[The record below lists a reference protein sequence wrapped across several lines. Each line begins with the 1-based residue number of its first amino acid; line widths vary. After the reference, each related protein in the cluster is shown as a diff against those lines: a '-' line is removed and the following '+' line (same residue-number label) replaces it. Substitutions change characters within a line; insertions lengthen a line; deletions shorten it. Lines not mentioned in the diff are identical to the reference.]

1 MNKIFVEV
9 TGERATKI
17 FFYNESQS
25 KVAAIASEINGIPWH
40 NKLWQ
45 HLARSHFRWFVC
57 CWEYF
62 FFIWLVIGAA
72 MLLSNIFKWFEMGNV
87 FVFFFLLRFA
97 YSCRQRKCCRFQT
110 RQTTTTKKVTIDWT
124 IVVCHLWNFF
134 FLSLRQF

>member
-45 HLARSHFRWFVC
+45 HLARSHFGWFVC

-87 FVFFFLLRFA
+87 FVFFFFFGSRTHVA
-97 YSCRQRKCCRFQT
+97 RENAAVSKQGKRRRQ
-110 RQTTTTKKVTIDWT
+110 KKVTIDWT